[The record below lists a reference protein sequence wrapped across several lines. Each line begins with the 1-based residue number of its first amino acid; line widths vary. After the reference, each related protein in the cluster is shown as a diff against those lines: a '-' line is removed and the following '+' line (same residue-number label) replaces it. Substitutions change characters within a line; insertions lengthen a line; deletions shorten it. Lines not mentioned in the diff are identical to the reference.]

1 MKVRTDFVTNSSSSS
16 FIIVFKSVADREK
29 QFNIL
34 RERYPIFAQ
43 TIISDIENNKITKE
57 EALKEIKQDLESEA
71 YWKYYW
77 NNSIYWG
84 RYSKFK
90 DVDPYTDPTIQKA
103 VKEYVEIG
111 LEKVL
116 KELPKRGYYASV
128 EYGDDDGTYYS
139 ELEHEIM
146 PYQEFVV
153 RRISHH

>member
-1 MKVRTDFVTNSSSSS
+1 M
-16 FIIVFKSVADREK
+16 
-29 QFNIL
+29 
-34 RERYPIFAQ
+34 
-43 TIISDIENNKITKE
+43 
-57 EALKEIKQDLESEA
+57 
-71 YWKYYW
+71 WKYYW

-90 DVDPYTDPTIQKA
+90 DVDPYTDPTIQNA

-128 EYGDDDGTYYS
+128 EYGDDDGSYYS